1 MSVPHLVLAAGRCL
15 VNGPNGATSVMYCN
29 IDALA
34 LPLLSLVLNDCLPE
48 WRLPVELVELAYS
61 LIQLL
66 IVNCVQVLDDLIAG
80 IS

>member
-1 MSVPHLVLAAGRCL
+1 
-15 VNGPNGATSVMYCN
+15 MYCN

-34 LPLLSLVLNDCLPE
+34 LPLLSLVLDDCLPE
-48 WRLPVELVELAYS
+48 WCLPVELVELADS